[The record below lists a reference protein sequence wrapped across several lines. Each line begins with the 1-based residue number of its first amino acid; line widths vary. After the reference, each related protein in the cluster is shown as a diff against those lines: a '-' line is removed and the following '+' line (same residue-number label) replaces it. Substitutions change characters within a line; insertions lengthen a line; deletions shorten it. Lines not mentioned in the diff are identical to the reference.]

1 MSQRRPFFYR
11 ETEGI
16 RISVRPA
23 YLDEQSIPVLRRYVF
38 AYFVRIENTSQRT
51 VQLIARRW
59 QIHDSIG
66 EDHEVVGDGVVG
78 QQPTLAPG
86 HVHEYNS
93 FCILKSPSGHMEG
106 SYRFR
111 RDDDTLFEA
120 AIPRFTLEVGA
131 T

>member
-1 MSQRRPFFYR
+1 MNSRRPFFYR
-11 ETEGI
+11 ETDGI

-23 YLDEQSIPVLRRYVF
+23 YLDEQSLPVLQRYVF
-38 AYFVRIENTSQRT
+38 AYFIRIENSSQRT
-51 VQLIARRW
+51 VQLLARRW

-66 EDHEVVGDGVVG
+66 EEHEVVGDGVVG

-86 HVHEYNS
+86 DVHEYNS

-120 AIPRFTLEVGA
+120 IIPRFTLEV
-131 T
+131 

>member
-1 MSQRRPFFYR
+1 MNPHRPFFYR

-51 VQLIARRW
+51 VQLLAWRW

-106 SYRFR
+106 SYRFQ

-120 AIPRFTLEVGA
+120 AIPRFTLEV
-131 T
+131 

>member
-1 MSQRRPFFYR
+1 MNQRRPFFYR

-23 YLDEQSIPVLRRYVF
+23 YLDEQSLPVLRRYVF
-38 AYFVRIENTSQRT
+38 AYFIRIENSGQRT
-51 VQLIARRW
+51 VQLLARRW

-86 HVHEYNS
+86 DVHEYNS
-93 FCILKSPSGHMEG
+93 FCILKSPSGYMEG

-120 AIPRFTLEVGA
+120 AIPRFQLEV
-131 T
+131 